1 MTAVRRS
8 DAVNG
13 IRGIA
18 VVAIMAHHYL
28 PTDFFSFN
36 VAKAFNALL
45 ITIGGY
51 FFASAMLKEEAALS
65 SSSMATRMGAAKRLL
80 TRQVLRVW
88 PLIAFVIGLYVLL
101 AVVDGGELTKQIY
114 HTWWMYLLEMGNV
127 PKLIYGG
134 QAFPAHF
141 WTIAAQDQILVLIA
155 GVLTVG
161 GIPLLRRSLPWLIAT
176 GFAVRLGAI
185 LAFMPEHPAWA
196 LEMPYSVLDVACL
209 GILARITVEDPTAR
223 GPVRRA
229 AYTTAAITAAVWTV
243 LPNTNAS
250 FYSLVPMALA
260 SLAVG
265 LVLTATDPKRSE
277 AMASGVLSNR
287 TLVFLGTIGLS
298 VFFLHP
304 FVNVVIQL
312 AWPKAFGSM
321 IPWWLYVLIA
331 PGIAIAGAWAMHVC
345 LERPLMRARSRP
357 LPKTV
362 HEEDAKA

>member
-1 MTAVRRS
+1 MTAPTRRS

-13 IRGIA
+13 VRGIA
-18 VVAIMAHHYL
+18 VIAIMAHHYL
-28 PTDFFSFN
+28 PSDFFSFN

-51 FFASAMLKEEAALS
+51 FFAAAMLKESDALGS
-65 SSSMATRMGAAKRLL
+65 TRAKDRFGACVRLL

-88 PLIAFVIGLYVLL
+88 PLIAFVIGLYVVL
-101 AVVDGGELTKQIY
+101 ALVDGGELTTQILS
-114 HTWWMYLLEMGNV
+114 TWWMYLLEIGNV
-127 PKLIYGG
+127 PKLLYGG

-141 WTIAAQDQILVLIA
+141 WTIAAQDQILLAVACVLWIG
-155 GVLTVG
+155 GVD
-161 GIPLLRRSLPWLIAT
+161 LLRRALPWLVAA
-176 GFAVRLGAI
+176 GFLVRLGAI

-209 GILARITVEDPTAR
+209 GIMARLAVEEAGSRGRI
-223 GPVRRA
+223 RRA
-229 AYTTAAITAAVWTV
+229 AYTTSAITTGVWVV

-250 FYSLVPMALA
+250 FYSLVPIALA

-265 LVLTATDPKRSE
+265 VVLTATDPKRAD

-287 TLVFLGTIGLS
+287 ALVFLGTIGLS

-312 AWPKAFGSM
+312 AWPKLTGSM
-321 IPWWLYVLIA
+321 MSWWLHVLVA
-331 PGIAIAGAWAMHVC
+331 PGIAILGAWAMHVT
-345 LERPLMRARSRP
+345 LERPLMRARSAGGRSRM
-357 LPKTV
+357 V
-362 HEEDAKA
+362 EASA